1 MNAGFRVPTSVET
14 EPAEPKFDLRQYVN
28 FLWRHWVFI
37 ASVTALVFVI
47 AVVYLARA
55 TPLYTATTQV
65 LLEPPRKA
73 PTDTGSTDYYQ
84 FNDLSFIENQLAII
98 RSDSLLQ
105 RVVVKERLAVPP
117 PAAKE
122 PQSTEPSKES
132 PASAEDESIL
142 DGINSLR
149 GALAISRSGQAQVL
163 NIS

>member
-1 MNAGFRVPTSVET
+1 MNAGFRIPSALGT
-14 EPAEPKFDLRQYVN
+14 EPAERTLDVRQYLH
-28 FLWRHWVFI
+28 FLWRHWMFI

-47 AVVYLARA
+47 AVVYLLRA

-98 RSDSLLQ
+98 RSVSLLR

-117 PAAKE
+117 PTAKE
-122 PQSTEPSKES
+122 PQSTEPYKEN
-132 PASAEDESIL
+132 PTSAEDESIL

-149 GALAISRSGQAQVL
+149 GALAVSRSG
-163 NIS
+163 